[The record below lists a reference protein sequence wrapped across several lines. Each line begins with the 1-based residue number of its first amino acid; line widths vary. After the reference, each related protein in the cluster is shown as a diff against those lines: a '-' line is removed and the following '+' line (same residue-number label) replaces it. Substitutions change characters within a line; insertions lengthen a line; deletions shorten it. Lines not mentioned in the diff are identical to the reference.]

1 MSSPPSTAAR
11 WLAPALVMGGVVLVV
26 AGLWR
31 GGPLETLLA
40 HPVGEAQGHLWMQWL
55 LERALVENG
64 ALFGIKDIVLHEEL
78 WVVPTD
84 PTTRLLS
91 LPLSLLFGRTLAY
104 NAALVGLLGLGA
116 STLGL
121 LARRLGAPPVAA
133 AVGALVFLWSPALLG
148 FAADGR
154 IDSLGVCWLPLLG
167 LAWLRVVREPSA
179 SSGLLLGIT
188 GVAVALAGI
197 NHAAVAAVSLALPT
211 AVVVLRDRRRLGPM
225 VLGALVS
232 GLAVGGLL
240 WVLVLVEGNDP
251 ARLLQTSNPDQR
263 GAFIRV
269 STAMIHEGRMAD
281 FWWGAQR
288 LHRDGGGFSWWAL
301 PRTLLKIGHTHHAAD
316 MLTVQSFAPGGFWWL
331 GVVPWA
337 LVGLGVVRH
346 PRQLLPLAGTA
357 VFAQL
362 LGMGLGFPHTLPFT
376 IGSTT
381 FYLAP
386 AVLWEG
392 LPGIGRFN
400 NYGLFSVVSAM
411 CQGLI
416 AARVLGGLPAVAW
429 MRGGAGVVVLGLWLA
444 EVQTGPAP
452 LPLETTDMRVSDG
465 LRGALG
471 RVAKSRGVL
480 VLPLSRDTSFYLQT
494 VHQRP
499 SPHRFRAGRAKARQD
514 PMLADRDGAIHQL
527 ILAAE
532 GQRIATA
539 ALPSQLSRAGLGAVV
554 LVPALLPPAVAEAV
568 QARLHNTFG
577 PPHWTGLEGMVWLLP

>member
-1 MSSPPSTAAR
+1 
-11 WLAPALVMGGVVLVV
+11 VVLVV

-55 LERALVENG
+55 LERSLTENG
-64 ALFGIKDIVLHEEL
+64 QLFGINNIVLHEEL

-104 NAALVGLLGLGA
+104 NAALIGLLGLGA

-133 AVGALVFLWSPALLG
+133 ALGALVFLWSPALLG

-167 LAWLRVVREPSA
+167 LAWLRVVRGPSA
-179 SSGLLLGIT
+179 KSGLLLGLA
-188 GVAVALAGI
+188 GAAVALAGI
-197 NHAAVAAVSLALPT
+197 NHALVAAVVLALPT
-211 AVVVLRDRRRLGPM
+211 AVVVLQDRRRLGPM

-240 WVLVLVEGNDP
+240 WVLVQVEGNDP

-288 LHRDGGGFSWWAL
+288 LHRDGSAFSWWAL

-362 LGMGLGFPHTLPFT
+362 LGLGLGFPHTLPFS

-392 LPGIGRFN
+392 VQGIGRFN

-416 AARVLGGLPAVAW
+416 AARVLGGLPRMPVVA
-429 MRGGAGVVVLGLWLA
+429 GVVLGLWLA

-452 LPLETTDMRVSDG
+452 LPLETTDMRVSEG
-465 LRGALG
+465 LQDTLG

-480 VLPLSRDTSFYLQT
+480 VLPLSRDTSFFLQT

-499 SPHRFRAGRAKARQD
+499 SPHRFRAGEVTPPRD
-514 PMLADRDGAIHQL
+514 PMLSDHDGAIHQL
-527 ILAAE
+527 LIVAQGQQQGTADLPQQLA
-532 GQRIATA
+532 
-539 ALPSQLSRAGLGAVV
+539 RAGLGAVV
-554 LVPALLPPAVAEAV
+554 LVPDLLPPKVGERVEAN
-568 QARLHNTFG
+568 LFSFLG
-577 PPHWTGLEGMVWLLP
+577 PPHWSGAQGTVWLLP